1 MPSNWAEVIKQASQ
15 SKLGLLALMILLL
28 AALALA
34 FFRKES
40 SKVKL
45 AIFVLALL
53 GVALYAKA
61 ITDSV
66 SIYRV
71 RVVLVYRGTP
81 IDEGRVWSS
90 LGGEAKK
97 VSAGWEFDI
106 PPMTLPADHKLEIY
120 AQDDPRFLQGQTSLI
135 LGPDTSP
142 KTTIEMQRKDTE
154 IRGTVEDD
162 KGNTV
167 AGALVQVVG
176 YSNEGM
182 RTDNGGGFV
191 LKAHAADGQQ
201 VHLHIDAPCC
211 QPTTDYYPAGDSGI
225 VIQLTRKRK

>member
-1 MPSNWAEVIKQASQ
+1 MPSNWPEVIKQASQ
-15 SKLGLLALMILLL
+15 SKLGILALMILLL
-28 AALALA
+28 AGLALT

-61 ITDSV
+61 MMDANDTG

-71 RVVLVYRGTP
+71 RVVLVYRGAP
-81 IDEGRVWSS
+81 IDQGRVWSS

-106 PPMTLPADHKLEIY
+106 PPVTLPADHKLEIY
-120 AQDDPRFLQGQTSLI
+120 ASDDPRFLQGQTNLV
-135 LGPDTSP
+135 LGADMNP

-154 IRGTVEDD
+154 
-162 KGNTV
+162 
-167 AGALVQVVG
+167 
-176 YSNEGM
+176 
-182 RTDNGGGFV
+182 
-191 LKAHAADGQQ
+191 
-201 VHLHIDAPCC
+201 
-211 QPTTDYYPAGDSGI
+211 
-225 VIQLTRKRK
+225 